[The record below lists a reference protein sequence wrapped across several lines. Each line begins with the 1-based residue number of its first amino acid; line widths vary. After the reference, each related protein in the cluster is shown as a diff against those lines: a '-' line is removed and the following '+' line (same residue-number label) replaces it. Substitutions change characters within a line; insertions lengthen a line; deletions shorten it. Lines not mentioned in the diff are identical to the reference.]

1 MKLAVFTNRHLQTKL
16 FWYVRRYR
24 TTPPLG
30 YDQRQRHSSSEL
42 KLRHQCLLVE
52 FEYGKLSA
60 HGQSRTQ

>member
-1 MKLAVFTNRHLQTKL
+1 MKLAVFTNHHLQTKS
-16 FWYVRRYR
+16 FWYVQHYR

-30 YDQRQRHSSSEL
+30 YDARHSSIEL